1 MKMIVGFVNESD
13 EPVIKIKLVLSKGE
27 RSVNAVIDTG
37 FNGYISVPKKLI
49 SYSDWDFLGTEEYE
63 LASGELMRERVFL
76 GKIEMGAKSLTVFVL
91 SSNSSDVLI
100 GTKLLR
106 NRLLTINF
114 ADKTLKIEEVVKAE
128 HNR

>member
-1 MKMIVGFVNESD
+1 MEMIIGFVNESD

-49 SYSDWDFLGTEEYE
+49 SDSDWDFLGTEEYE

-76 GKIEMGAKSLTVFVL
+76 GKIEMGAESLTVFVL
-91 SSNSSDVLI
+91 SSNSIMDPI
-100 GTKLLR
+100 IR
-106 NRLLTINF
+106 
-114 ADKTLKIEEVVKAE
+114 TLC
-128 HNR
+128 

>member
-49 SYSDWDFLGTEEYE
+49 SDSDWDFLGTEEI
-63 LASGELMRERVFL
+63 AP
-76 GKIEMGAKSLTVFVL
+76 
-91 SSNSSDVLI
+91 
-100 GTKLLR
+100 
-106 NRLLTINF
+106 
-114 ADKTLKIEEVVKAE
+114 
-128 HNR
+128 

>member
-1 MKMIVGFVNESD
+1 MIIGFVNESD
-13 EPVIKIKLVLSKGE
+13 EPVIEVKLDLGKE
-27 RSVNAVIDTG
+27 KRAVNAVIDTG

-49 SYSDWDFLGTEEYE
+49 DESDWDFLGIEEYE

-76 GKIEMGAKSLTVFVL
+76 GRIEIGTEKLAVFIL
-91 SSNSSDVLI
+91 SSNSSDILV

-114 ADKTLKIEEVVKAE
+114 ADKTLKIEKVLKNTE
-128 HNR
+128 

>member
-1 MKMIVGFVNESD
+1 MIIGFVNESD
-13 EPVIKIKLVLSKGE
+13 EPVIEVKLDLGKE
-27 RSVNAVIDTG
+27 KRAVNAVIDTG

-49 SYSDWDFLGTEEYE
+49 DESDWDFLGIEEYE

-76 GKIEMGAKSLTVFVL
+76 GRIEIGTEKLAVFIL
-91 SSNSSDVLI
+91 SSNSSDALI
-100 GTKLLR
+100 GTKLLK

-114 ADKTLKIEEVVKAE
+114 ADKTLKIKEVVKVE

>member
-1 MKMIVGFVNESD
+1 MIVGFVNESD

-49 SYSDWDFLGTEEYE
+49 SDSDWDFLGTEEYE

-76 GKIEMGAKSLTVFVL
+76 GKIEIGAKSLTVFVL

>member
-1 MKMIVGFVNESD
+1 MIIGFVNESD
-13 EPVIKIKLVLSKGE
+13 EPVIEVKLDLGKE
-27 RSVNAVIDTG
+27 KRAVNAVIDTG

-49 SYSDWDFLGTEEYE
+49 DESDWDFLGIEEYE

-76 GKIEMGAKSLTVFVL
+76 GRIEIGTEKLAVFIL
-91 SSNSSDVLI
+91 SSNSSDTLV

-106 NRLLTINF
+106 NRVLTINF
-114 ADKTLKIEEVVKAE
+114 ADKTLKIKEVVKVE